1 MDIGDLYAG
10 LNALDAVRLQRNP
23 DGSQA
28 GLIVDAEPV
37 VALQAAPYVWDDLRF
52 PVQGDQPGRYRERP
66 CNRHYDLPG
75 HVVVLFFN

>member
-28 GLIVDAEPV
+28 GLLVDADPAIILWQV
-37 VALQAAPYVWDDLRF
+37 RRNPAAAADTYAANARLLEFDIH
-52 PVQGDQPGRYRERP
+52 YRKNKLGTAVE
-66 CNRHYDLPG
+66 LPI
-75 HVVVLFFN
+75 

>member
-37 VALQAAPYVWDDLRF
+37 VALQAALTQLT
-52 PVQGDQPGRYRERP
+52 QGSLSLTSTIEEIGLAALQNFRY
-66 CNRHYDLPG
+66 N
-75 HVVVLFFN
+75 

>member
-37 VALQAAPYVWDDLRF
+37 VALQAALTRLTQDCLSLTSIT
-52 PVQGDQPGRYRERP
+52 GRTNLARLLNFRY
-66 CNRHYDLPG
+66 N
-75 HVVVLFFN
+75 

>member
-10 LNALDAVRLQRNP
+10 LNALDAVRLLRNP

-37 VALQAAPYVWDDLRF
+37 VALQAALTRLTQDCLSLTSAIEETGLAALQNF
-52 PVQGDQPGRYRERP
+52 RY
-66 CNRHYDLPG
+66 N
-75 HVVVLFFN
+75 